1 MGRLKLRVIETLI
14 LSSMSRETPTTG
26 NLPKKRDRLLF
37 RSRIMIAP
45 AMRPTSPPTA
55 PVRIA

>member
-14 LSSMSRETPTTG
+14 RSSMSRETPTTG
-26 NLPKKRDRLLF
+26 NLPKKRDSRLF
-37 RSRIMIAP
+37 RNRMIIAP
-45 AMRPTSPPTA
+45 AMRPTSPPMA